1 MMLNSRTQER
11 VRRSAKGRLIRVK
24 KHKVL
29 IAILAVT
36 MVFAAAG
43 PAQEPAPVTPATED
57 ASVASLLS
65 APGPTFTVPA
75 TALPKHW
82 SIIAYGDTRFT
93 DPANEAVTNPF
104 ARRALV
110 ARIAELHPDAL
121 VISGDL
127 PYDGS
132 NPDDYQVFQQ
142 ETAAW
147 RNHHLRVYPAL
158 GNHEL
163 HKDEVREPK
172 NWWAAFPELKGR
184 RWYSVAFGE
193 QYIIALDS
201 DLPLAEGSRQQ
212 LWLADQLRHLPAK
225 TRYVFFS
232 LHHPP
237 VADSIEGNH
246 SHDVR
251 PNERALADFLAKEAP
266 ASRAQFIVIAGHI
279 HNYQRFSQEGII
291 YLVSGGGGAK
301 PYPIARTAADLY
313 KDPSFPNYHYL
324 LFHFD
329 GKQITAVMYR
339 LSDPKA
345 DKLIWETKD
354 TFTIPM
360 KP

>member
-1 MMLNSRTQER
+1 MKNTKMC
-11 VRRSAKGRLIRVK
+11 
-24 KHKVL
+24 
-29 IAILAVT
+29 IALLAVT
-36 MVFAAAG
+36 IMLVPAL
-43 PAQEPAPVTPATED
+43 AQEAVPTIAATDGNPVT
-57 ASVASLLS
+57 SLLS
-65 APGPTFTVPA
+65 SSGPTFTVPA

-93 DPANEAVTNPF
+93 NPRNETVTNPF

-110 ARIAELHPDAL
+110 ARIAKLHPDAV

-132 NPDDYQVFQQ
+132 NPGDYEVFHR

-147 RNHHLRVYPAL
+147 RRHHLRIYPAL
-158 GNHEL
+158 GNHEM
-163 HKDEVREPK
+163 HKAEAREPK
-172 NWWAAFPELKGR
+172 KWWAAFPQLEHR

-201 DLPLAEGSRQQ
+201 DLPLTEGSRQQ
-212 LWLADQLRHLPAK
+212 LWLADQFHHLP
-225 TRYVFFS
+225 TNTQYVFVS

-237 VADSIEGNH
+237 VADSIEGTH

-251 PNERALADFLAKEAP
+251 PNEKALADFLAKEAP
-266 ASRAQFIVIAGHI
+266 ASRAQLIVIAGHI
-279 HNYQRFSQEGII
+279 HNYQRFSQDGIT

-301 PYPIARTAADLY
+301 PYPIARTSADLY
-313 KDPSFPNYHYL
+313 QDPSFPNYHYI

-329 GKQITAVMYR
+329 GRQINAAMYR
-339 LSDPKA
+339 LADPKA
-345 DKLIWETKD
+345 NKPVWEKKD
-354 TFTIPM
+354 TFTIPL

>member
-1 MMLNSRTQER
+1 M
-11 VRRSAKGRLIRVK
+11 K
-24 KHKVL
+24 KYTAR
-29 IAILAVT
+29 IAILAIT
-36 MVFAAAG
+36 MAFAAAG
-43 PAQEPAPVTPATED
+43 MAQEPASSTAATED
-57 ASVASLLS
+57 VSVTSLLS
-65 APGPTFTVPA
+65 TPGPTFTVP
-75 TALPKHW
+75 TTLLPKHW

-93 DPANEAVTNPF
+93 DPANETVTNPF

-110 ARIAELHPDAL
+110 ARIAKLHPDA
-121 VISGDL
+121 VIVSGDL

-132 NPDDYQVFQQ
+132 NPDDYAVFNR

-147 RNHHLRVYPAL
+147 RHQRLRIYPAL

-163 HKDEVREPK
+163 HKDEAREPK
-172 NWWAAFPELKGR
+172 SWWAAFPELKGR

-193 QYIIALDS
+193 QYIIVLDS
-201 DLPLAEGSRQQ
+201 DLPLTDGSRQQ
-212 LWLADQLRHLPAK
+212 LWLADQLHHLPVK
-225 TRYVFFS
+225 TRYVLFS

-237 VADSIEGNH
+237 VADSIEDNH

-251 PNERALADFLAKEAP
+251 PNEKALAAFLAKEAP

-279 HNYQRFSQEGII
+279 HNYQRFSQDGIT

-301 PYPIARTAADLY
+301 PHSIARTAADLY
-313 KDPSFPNYHYL
+313 QDPSFPNYHYL

-329 GKQITAVMYR
+329 GKQITSVMYR
-339 LSDPKA
+339 LADPKA
-345 DKLIWETKD
+345 AKLVWETKD

>member
-1 MMLNSRTQER
+1 M
-11 VRRSAKGRLIRVK
+11 K
-24 KHKVL
+24 KHTVL
-29 IAILAVT
+29 IAIFVVT
-36 MVFAAAG
+36 MVFAAVG
-43 PAQEPAPVTPATED
+43 MAQDSASATAATED
-57 ASVASLLS
+57 ASVSRLLS
-65 APGPTFTVPA
+65 NSGATFTVPA
-75 TALPKHW
+75 AALPKHW
-82 SIIAYGDTRFT
+82 SIVAYGDTRFT
-93 DPANEAVTNPF
+93 DPANEIVTNPF

-110 ARIAELHPDAL
+110 ARIAELHPDA
-121 VISGDL
+121 VILSGDL

-132 NPDDYQVFQQ
+132 NPDDYRVFHR

-147 RNHHLRVYPAL
+147 RNQHLRIYPAL

-163 HKDEVREPK
+163 HKKEAREPR
-172 NWWAAFPELKGR
+172 NWWAAFPELQGR
-184 RWYSVAFGE
+184 RWYSVAFG
-193 QYIIALDS
+193 QLYIIALDS
-201 DLPLAEGSRQQ
+201 DLPLTEGSRQQ
-212 LWLADQLRHLPAK
+212 LWLADQLHHLPAK

-237 VADSIEGNH
+237 VADSIEGSH

-251 PNERALADFLAKEAP
+251 PNEKALAAFLAKEAP

-279 HNYQRFSQEGII
+279 HNYQRFSQDGIT

-301 PYPIARTAADLY
+301 PYPVVRTPADLY

-339 LSDPKA
+339 LADPKA

>member
-1 MMLNSRTQER
+1 MKKRT
-11 VRRSAKGRLIRVK
+11 IR
-24 KHKVL
+24 

-36 MVFAAAG
+36 VTFVAAG
-43 PAQEPAPVTPATED
+43 VAQESAQTAAGMED
-57 ASVASLLS
+57 ASVTSLLS
-65 APGPTFTVPA
+65 APGPTFTVPS

-93 DPANEAVTNPF
+93 DPANETVTNPF

-110 ARIAELHPDAL
+110 TRIAKLHPDA
-121 VISGDL
+121 VIISGDL

-132 NPDDYQVFQQ
+132 NLDDYAVFHS

-147 RNHHLRVYPAL
+147 RSHHLRIYPAL

-163 HKDEVREPK
+163 HKDEAREPK
-172 NWWAAFPELKGR
+172 NWWAAFPELQGR

-193 QYIIALDS
+193 QYILALDS
-201 DLPLAEGSRQQ
+201 DLPLTEGSRQQ
-212 LWLADQLRHLPAK
+212 LWLADQLHHLPAK

-237 VADSIEGNH
+237 VADSIEGKH

-251 PNERALADFLAKEAP
+251 PNENALADFLAKEAP

-279 HNYQRFSQEGII
+279 HNYERFSQDGIT

-313 KDPSFPNYHYL
+313 KDPSYPNYHYVV
-324 LFHFD
+324 FHFD
-329 GKQITAVMYR
+329 GRQVTAVMYR
-339 LSDPKA
+339 LADPKA
-345 DKLIWETKD
+345 DKLAWETKD

>member
-1 MMLNSRTQER
+1 MLNSRAAGARAPQAR
-11 VRRSAKGRLIRVK
+11 KGRLVRMK
-24 KHKVL
+24 KHTVL

-36 MVFAAAG
+36 MVLAATG
-43 PAQEPAPVTPATED
+43 VAQDTASPTATAED

-65 APGPTFTVPA
+65 APGPTFTVTA
-75 TALPKHW
+75 IALPKHW

-93 DPANEAVTNPF
+93 DPTNETVTNPF

-110 ARIAELHPDAL
+110 ARIAKLHPNAVL
-121 VISGDL
+121 LSGDL

-132 NPDDYQVFQQ
+132 NPDDYKVFHR

-147 RNHHLRVYPAL
+147 RHQRLRIYPAL

-163 HKDEVREPK
+163 HNDEAREPK
-172 NWWAAFPELKGR
+172 NWWAAFPELKRR

-201 DLPLAEGSRQQ
+201 DLPLTDGSRQQ
-212 LWLADQLRHLPAK
+212 LWLADQLHHLPAK

-237 VADSIEGNH
+237 VADSIEDNH

-251 PNERALADFLAKEAP
+251 PNEKALAAFLAREAP

-279 HNYQRFSQEGII
+279 HNYQRFSQDGIT

-301 PYPIARTAADLY
+301 PHSIARTAADLY
-313 KDPSFPNYHYL
+313 KDPAFPNYHYI
-324 LFHFD
+324 LFRFD
-329 GKQITAVMYR
+329 GTQITAVMYR
-339 LSDPKA
+339 LADPNA
-345 DKLIWETKD
+345 NKLVWEKKD
-354 TFTIPM
+354 TVRIPM

>member
-1 MMLNSRTQER
+1 M
-11 VRRSAKGRLIRVK
+11 K
-24 KHKVL
+24 KHTVL
-29 IAILAVT
+29 IAIFVVT
-36 MVFAAAG
+36 MVFAAVG
-43 PAQEPAPVTPATED
+43 MAQDSASATAATED
-57 ASVASLLS
+57 ASVSRLLS
-65 APGPTFTVPA
+65 NSGATFTVPA
-75 TALPKHW
+75 AALPKHW
-82 SIIAYGDTRFT
+82 SIVAYGDTRFT
-93 DPANEAVTNPF
+93 DPANEIVTNPF

-110 ARIAELHPDAL
+110 ARIAELHPDA
-121 VISGDL
+121 VILSGDL

-132 NPDDYQVFQQ
+132 NPDDYRVFDR

-147 RNHHLRVYPAL
+147 RNQHLRIYPAL

-163 HKDEVREPK
+163 HKEEAREPR
-172 NWWAAFPELKGR
+172 NWWTAFPELKGR
-184 RWYSVAFGE
+184 RWYSVAFGQ

-201 DLPLAEGSRQQ
+201 DLPLTEGSRQQ
-212 LWLADQLRHLPAK
+212 LWLADQLHHLPAK

-237 VADSIEGNH
+237 VADSIEGSH

-251 PNERALADFLAKEAP
+251 PNEKALAAFLAKEAP

-279 HNYQRFSQEGII
+279 HNYQRFSQDGIT

-301 PYPIARTAADLY
+301 PYPVVRTPADLY

-339 LSDPKA
+339 LADPKA

>member
-1 MMLNSRTQER
+1 M
-11 VRRSAKGRLIRVK
+11 K
-24 KHKVL
+24 KHTVL
-29 IAILAVT
+29 IAIFVVT
-36 MVFAAAG
+36 MVFAAVG
-43 PAQEPAPVTPATED
+43 MAQNSASATAATED
-57 ASVASLLS
+57 ASVSRLLS
-65 APGPTFTVPA
+65 NSGATFTVPTA
-75 TALPKHW
+75 ALPKHW
-82 SIIAYGDTRFT
+82 SIVAYGDTRFT
-93 DPANEAVTNPF
+93 DPANEIVTNPF

-110 ARIAELHPDAL
+110 ARIAELHPDA
-121 VISGDL
+121 VILSGDL

-132 NPDDYQVFQQ
+132 NPDDYRVFDR

-147 RNHHLRVYPAL
+147 RSQHLRIYPAL

-163 HKDEVREPK
+163 HKEEAREPR
-172 NWWAAFPELKGR
+172 NWWTAFPELKGR
-184 RWYSVAFGE
+184 RWYSVAFGQ

-201 DLPLAEGSRQQ
+201 DLPLTEGSRQQ
-212 LWLADQLRHLPAK
+212 LWLADQLHHLPAK

-237 VADSIEGNH
+237 VADSIEGSP

-251 PNERALADFLAKEAP
+251 PNEKALAAFLAKEAP
-266 ASRAQFIVIAGHI
+266 ASRAQFIVVAGHI
-279 HNYQRFSQEGII
+279 HNYQRFSQDGIT

-301 PYPIARTAADLY
+301 PYPVVRTPADLY

-339 LSDPKA
+339 LADPKA

>member
-1 MMLNSRTQER
+1 M
-11 VRRSAKGRLIRVK
+11 K
-24 KHKVL
+24 KYRVL
-29 IAILAVT
+29 IIVIITVMSFAV
-36 MVFAAAG
+36 AG
-43 PAQEPAPVTPATED
+43 AAQETIPTSAATGD
-57 ASVASLLS
+57 ASVANLLS
-65 APGPTFTVPA
+65 APGPTFTVPVS
-75 TALPKHW
+75 ALPKHW

-93 DPANEAVTNPF
+93 DPTNETVTNPF

-110 ARIAELHPDAL
+110 AQIAELHPDA
-121 VISGDL
+121 VILSGDL

-132 NPDDYQVFQQ
+132 NLNDYTVFHQ

-147 RNHHLRVYPAL
+147 RNQHLRIYPAL

-163 HKDEVREPK
+163 HKDEAREPR
-172 NWWAAFPELKGR
+172 NWWQAFPELKGR

-193 QYIIALDS
+193 QYMIALDS
-201 DLPLAEGSRQQ
+201 DLPLTEGSRQQ
-212 LWLADQLRHLPAK
+212 LWLADQLHHLPAK
-225 TRYVFFS
+225 TRFVFFS

-237 VADSIEGNH
+237 VADSIEGDH

-251 PNERALADFLAKEAP
+251 PNERALATFLAKEAT

-279 HNYQRFSQEGII
+279 HNYQRFSQDGIT

-313 KDPSFPNYHYL
+313 KDPSFPNYHYI

-329 GKQITAVMYR
+329 GKEITAVMYR
-339 LSDPKA
+339 LVDPKA
-345 DKLIWETKD
+345 DKLVWEVKD
-354 TFTIPM
+354 SFTIPM

>member
-1 MMLNSRTQER
+1 ME
-11 VRRSAKGRLIRVK
+11 
-24 KHKVL
+24 KHTVL
-29 IAILAVT
+29 IAILTVT

-43 PAQEPAPVTPATED
+43 VAQETEHTVGMEN
-57 ASVASLLS
+57 ASVTSLLS
-65 APGPTFTVPA
+65 TSGPTFTLP
-75 TALPKHW
+75 TAALTTQW
-82 SIIAYGDTRFT
+82 SIVAYGDTRFT
-93 DPANEAVTNPF
+93 DPANDTVTNPF

-110 ARIAELHPDAL
+110 ARIAELHPDAV

-127 PYDGS
+127 PYDGA
-132 NPDDYQVFQQ
+132 NIDDYKIFHQ

-147 RNHHLRVYPAL
+147 RDQHLRIYPAL

-163 HKDEVREPK
+163 HKDEAREPK
-172 NWWAAFPELKGR
+172 NWWAAFPELNGR

-201 DLPLAEGSRQQ
+201 DLPLTNGSRQQ
-212 LWLADQLRHLPAK
+212 LWLADQLHHLPAK

-237 VADSIEGNH
+237 VADSIEGSH

-251 PNERALADFLAKEAP
+251 PNEKALASFLAKEAP

-279 HNYQRFSQEGII
+279 HNYQRFSQDGIT

-301 PYPIARTAADLY
+301 PYPVARTTADLY

-324 LFHFD
+324 LFRFD

-339 LSDPKA
+339 LADPKA
-345 DKLIWETKD
+345 DKVVWETKD
-354 TFTIPM
+354 TFTIPT